1 MAIEFTDREKATM
14 KRDEAIGCGCAV
26 LIPGFASPFITDF
39 IGLTPWPVPALF
51 LGLAIVM
58 FVMKTSTSK
67 LSWQAETAFAVLG
80 FAASTFVA
88 VMIVTAPTAPDA
100 PSAPAPAPG
109 PTDVA
114 TLPPPTNA
122 QKEIVRITIDE
133 IQEKFAK
140 NQIAGAQ
147 FFETRTAL
155 IPGVAV
161 RVREAM
167 GTGILIVRSP
177 KTGLQMEIGFGE
189 RGTQQLGDIK
199 PDDRIEALCPVVY
212 EALSQ
217 VIIACESVEIKPNR

>member
-1 MAIEFTDREKATM
+1 MAIEFTDREKASM

-26 LIPGFASPFITDF
+26 LIPGFAGPFITDF
-39 IGLTPWPVPALF
+39 IGLTSWPVPVLF

-67 LSWQAETAFAVLG
+67 LSWQAEMAFAVLG
-80 FAASTFVA
+80 FAASTFAA
-88 VMIVTAPTAPDA
+88 VMIATRPAAPAVR
-100 PSAPAPAPG
+100 SAPAPTSAPTG
-109 PTDVA
+109 VA
-114 TLPPPTNA
+114 TPPPPTNA
-122 QKEIVRITIDE
+122 QKEVVRITIDE

-161 RVREAM
+161 RVREAI
-167 GTGILIVRSP
+167 GAGILIVRSP
-177 KTGLQMEIGFGE
+177 KTRLEMEIGFGE

-199 PDDRIEALCPVVY
+199 PGDRIEATCPMVY

-217 VIIACESVEIKPNR
+217 VIIACDSVEIKPNR